1 MRAHSARWRQL
12 VFIAI
17 TQVLVLGLWFATS
30 AVSPALRTE
39 WGMSQGTATW
49 LTNAVQLGF
58 VAGAVLSAALNL
70 PDRLSCRVLIAASA
84 ALGAAAT
91 VLFVVVA
98 DSPATGIP
106 LRFLTGMALAGV
118 YPPGMKLIASWFDT
132 HRGLAIGVVVGGLT
146 LGSGSPHAIAASG
159 NPSWKVVLLV
169 SAGLAIAG
177 AVIALALV
185 REGPLGAPAPRLQ
198 PAYVVRMLRDPA
210 PRGRQPRLPRSHVG
224 ALCALGVAAAV
235 LSLRAGRHGVA
246 APRPHTATEIVS
258 FVAIGVAGAVGAVG
272 GGLIADRIGRPELI
286 IAALAVS
293 GICCVLSVLAF
304 GLNPAVVACLALVW
318 GVAVIADSAQFSAA
332 LTELTDVRYTGTALT
347 AQTAMG
353 FLLTVASIRFVPWFA
368 SEVGWRWALMPLAIG
383 PALGILAIAKLVR
396 PAVPDRALVG
406 ATDSEWAGHGSN
418 P

>member
-1 MRAHSARWRQL
+1 MRTESERWRQL
-12 VFIAI
+12 VFIAV

-30 AVSPALRTE
+30 AVLPALRTE

-49 LTNAVQLGF
+49 LQNAVQLGF

-70 PDRLSCRVLIAASA
+70 PDILSCRVLIAGSA

-91 VLFVVVA
+91 VAFVLVA
-98 DSPATGIP
+98 NGPASAIP
-106 LRFLTGMALAGV
+106 LRFVTGMTLAGV
-118 YPPGMKLIASWFDT
+118 YPPGMKLIASWFAS

-159 NPSWKVVLLV
+159 DPSWKVLLLV
-169 SAGLAIAG
+169 SAGLTVAG
-177 AVIALALV
+177 AMIALVLV

-210 PRGRQPRLPRSHVG
+210 QRAVNLGYLGHMWELYALWAWLPLYLAASWAAWRGST
-224 ALCALGVAAAV
+224 A
-235 LSLRAGRHGVA
+235 
-246 APRPHTATEIVS
+246 PHTATELVS
-258 FVAIGVAGAVGAVG
+258 FTAIGVAGAAGAVG
-272 GGLIADRIGRPELI
+272 GGLVADRIGRAQLI
-286 IAALAVS
+286 IAALGVS
-293 GICCVLSVLAF
+293 GTCCILSVLLY
-304 GLNPAVVACLALVW
+304 GLDPALVACLALVW
-318 GVAVIADSAQFSAA
+318 GFAVIADSAQFSAA

-368 SEVGWRWALMPLAIG
+368 GEVGWRWALVPLAIG
-383 PALGILAIAKLVR
+383 PALGIVATARLVR
-396 PAVPDRALVG
+396 PTVPESALAGVG
-406 ATDSEWAGHGSN
+406 RPGSG

>member
-12 VFIAI
+12 VFIAV
-17 TQVLVLGLWFATS
+17 TQVLVLGLWFATA

-84 ALGAAAT
+84 SLGAAAT
-91 VLFVVVA
+91 VLFVLVA

-159 NPSWKVVLLV
+159 DPSWKVVLLV

-210 PRGRQPRLPRSHVG
+210 QRAVNLGYLGHMWELYALWAWLPLYFAASWASWRGSS
-224 ALCALGVAAAV
+224 A
-235 LSLRAGRHGVA
+235 
-246 APRPHTATEIVS
+246 PHTATEIVS
-258 FVAIGVAGAVGAVG
+258 FAAIGVAGAVGAVA
-272 GGLIADRIGRPELI
+272 GGLIADRIGRPQLI

-293 GICCVLSVLAF
+293 GACCVLSVLAF

-368 SEVGWRWALMPLAIG
+368 SEVGWRWALVPLAIG

-406 ATDSEWAGHGSN
+406 ATDSEWAGQGST